1 MDYSRQCMFPLQ
13 RLWLFLIILRISK
26 PNFEL
31 AYEVKRLRIKMSTSQ
46 SGAKRT
52 ANISKLSAFSDTVF
66 AARS

>member
-1 MDYSRQCMFPLQ
+1 MGYSRQCMFPLQ
-13 RLWLFLIILRISK
+13 RLWLFLIILRISE

-31 AYEVKRLRIKMSTSQ
+31 AYEAKRLRNKMTTSRI
-46 SGAKRT
+46 GAKRT